1 MTDSI
6 GRIKIRPDFLRAA
19 RSRRKWVA
27 PGLILQARRRAA
39 GEGVD
44 PEAGIRVGFTAS
56 RKVGSAVER
65 NRARRRLRAAVAEVL
80 PELGEAGHDYVM
92 IARRATL
99 SRAYGDLLEDLR
111 IALKRLAGERRYSGQ
126 GRPQGRSA
134 SGKRGIE
141 RS

>member
-1 MTDSI
+1 MSPAI
-6 GRIKIRPDFLRAA
+6 GRLKIRPDFLRAA
-19 RSRRKWVA
+19 RARRKWVT

-44 PEAGIRVGFTAS
+44 PADAIRVGFTAS

-80 PELGEAGHDYVM
+80 PEMGQAGHDYVM

-99 SRAYGDLLEDLR
+99 SRAYGDLLGDLR
-111 IALKRLAGERRYSGQ
+111 IALKRLAGERRYSEH
-126 GRPQGRSA
+126 RRSA
-134 SGKRGIE
+134 SGARRIE